1 MNIFKSNAKT
11 NESKLQVK
19 LATLEYMMPRL
30 TGMWTHLERQMCGVG
45 TRGGPGEKQI
55 EIDRRLIRKDIV
67 KLKKDAK
74 DPALENLI
82 KKEGL
87 ELSNNFERKS
97 VPKFLVAGR
106 EPKGRDLQT
115 FSNMIK
121 EALKNK

>member
-1 MNIFKSNAKT
+1 MCGPSKNESCYKDMYHLIFCGTTKKVAVTECNAWRKLKT
-11 NESKLQVK
+11 NPDLPY
-19 LATLEYMMPRL
+19 EYAAEL
-30 TGMWTHLERQMCGVG
+30 GL
-45 TRGGPGEKQI
+45 
-55 EIDRRLIRKDIV
+55 DIV
-67 KLKKDAK
+67 KLKKDVK

-82 KKEGL
+82 KQEAL

-97 VPKFLVAGR
+97 VPKFLVAGK